1 MSDFLVPCLIHDVNL
16 FTHDKVS
23 LSGLSTNQSDTT
35 LARASGLPRTPARFR
50 TEIGLLFLIASLI
63 GFTIIQPLRAFS
75 GPYLASPI
83 FSYEIDGWITFLLIA
98 LSSIGGLLKVI
109 GRKPF
114 GPVHSQQS
122 LFGFLIVAAA
132 ALFGFVLA
140 PYILL
145 PVSAGGIRWYIST
158 TILSIAETAVA
169 IIGIVFLTYS
179 IQSPKGKIL
188 LWLGAIVGLA
198 VAIAFDSQ
206 NLRLFP
212 YYPAIIQRVIF
223 SLQAVETG
231 LFAAS
236 FLALWV
242 RVSRNSY
249 PLLDTHPVS

>member
-1 MSDFLVPCLIHDVNL
+1 
-16 FTHDKVS
+16 
-23 LSGLSTNQSDTT
+23 LSTNQSDTK
-35 LARASGLPRTPARFR
+35 LALASGLPRTPARFR
-50 TEIGLLFLIASLI
+50 TEIGLLFLTASLI
-63 GFTIIQPLRAFS
+63 VLTIIQPLHAFT

-83 FSYEIDGWITFLLIA
+83 FSYEVDWSIAILIIA
-98 LSSIGGLLKVI
+98 LFSIGGLLIVS

-122 LFGFLIVAAA
+122 LFGFLILAAT
-132 ALFGFVLA
+132 
-140 PYILL
+140 PYIAL
-145 PVSAGGIRWYIST
+145 PVSAAGIPWYVST

-169 IIGIVFLTYS
+169 VIGIVVLTYS

-198 VAIAFDSQ
+198 VAIVFDSQ

-212 YYPAIIQRVIF
+212 YYPALIQRIIF
-223 SLQAVETG
+223 SLQAIGTG

-236 FLALWV
+236 FLTLWV
-242 RVSRNSY
+242 RVSRNRY

>member
-1 MSDFLVPCLIHDVNL
+1 MSDFLVPCLIHNVNL

-23 LSGLSTNQSDTT
+23 LSGLSTNQSDTA
-35 LARASGLPRTPARFR
+35 LALASGLPRTPARFR

-63 GFTIIQPLRAFS
+63 GFTIIQPLHAFS

-83 FSYEIDGWITFLLIA
+83 FSYEINWAITILLTT
-98 LSSIGGLLKVI
+98 LFSIGGLLIVS

-132 ALFGFVLA
+132 ALFGSVVA
-140 PYILL
+140 PYIPL
-145 PVSAGGIRWYIST
+145 PDSAGGITWYVST

-169 IIGIVFLTYS
+169 VIGIVLLTYS

-198 VAIAFDSQ
+198 VAIALDSQ

-212 YYPAIIQRVIF
+212 HYPAIIQRSIF
-223 SLQAVETG
+223 SLGALGTG

-242 RVSRNSY
+242 RVSGNSY
-249 PLLDTHPVS
+249 PLLDTHRIN

>member
-1 MSDFLVPCLIHDVNL
+1 MIHNVNL

-23 LSGLSTNQSDTT
+23 LSGLSRNQSDTI

-75 GPYLASPI
+75 TPYLASLI

-98 LSSIGGLLKVI
+98 LSSIGGLLIVS

-122 LFGFLIVAAA
+122 LIGFLMVAAT
-132 ALFGFVLA
+132 ALFGFVLI
-140 PYILL
+140 PYIVL
-145 PVSAGGIRWYIST
+145 PVSAGGIPWYVST

-179 IQSPKGKIL
+179 IQSPKGKTL

-236 FLALWV
+236 FLALWA
-242 RVSRNSY
+242 RVGRNSY

>member
-1 MSDFLVPCLIHDVNL
+1 
-16 FTHDKVS
+16 
-23 LSGLSTNQSDTT
+23 
-35 LARASGLPRTPARFR
+35 
-50 TEIGLLFLIASLI
+50 LIASLI
-63 GFTIIQPLRAFS
+63 GFTIIQPLHAFS

-83 FSYEIDGWITFLLIA
+83 FSYEIDAAITILLTA
-98 LSSIGGLLKVI
+98 LFSIGGLLIVS

-114 GPVHSQQS
+114 GPAHSQQS
-122 LFGFLIVAAA
+122 LIGFLIVAAT

-140 PYILL
+140 PYLVL
-145 PVSAGGIRWYIST
+145 PVSAGGIPFYVST

-169 IIGIVFLTYS
+169 IIGTVFLTYS
-179 IQSPKGKIL
+179 IQSPKGRIL

-212 YYPAIIQRVIF
+212 YYPAIIQRIIF
-223 SLQAVETG
+223 SLQAIETG

-236 FLALWV
+236 FLVLWV

-249 PLLDTHPVS
+249 PLLDTIPSAKPLQP

>member
-1 MSDFLVPCLIHDVNL
+1 LIHNVNF

-23 LSGLSTNQSDTT
+23 PSGLSTNQSDST
-35 LARASGLPRTPARFR
+35 LALPSGLPKTPARFR

-63 GFTIIQPLRAFS
+63 GFTIIQPLHAFS
-75 GPYLASPI
+75 GPYFASPI
-83 FSYEIDGWITFLLIA
+83 FSHEIDGSITILLTA
-98 LSSIGGLLKVI
+98 LFSIGGLLIVS

-114 GPVHSQQS
+114 GPVHSEQS
-122 LFGFLIVAAA
+122 LFGFLIIAAT
-132 ALFGFVLA
+132 ALFGFVLI
-140 PYILL
+140 PYIL
-145 PVSAGGIRWYIST
+145 PFSAGGIPWYVST
-158 TILSIAETAVA
+158 TILSISETAVA
-169 IIGIVFLTYS
+169 IIGIVLLTYG

-212 YYPAIIQRVIF
+212 YYPGIIQRIVF
-223 SLQAVETG
+223 SLEAIETG

-242 RVSRNSY
+242 RVSRNRY

>member
-1 MSDFLVPCLIHDVNL
+1 VIFESCVLIHNVNF

-23 LSGLSTNQSDTT
+23 LSGLSANQSDTT
-35 LARASGLPRTPARFR
+35 LALASGLPRTPARFR
-50 TEIGLLFLIASLI
+50 TEVGLLFLTSSLI
-63 GFTIIQPLRAFS
+63 GFTIIQPLHAFS
-75 GPYLASPI
+75 GPYLASPV
-83 FSYEIDGWITFLLIA
+83 FSYEIDSAITILLTA
-98 LSSIGGLLKVI
+98 LFSIGGLLIVS

-114 GPVHSQQS
+114 GPVHSQRS
-122 LFGFLIVAAA
+122 LFGFLIVATT
-132 ALFGFVLA
+132 ALFGFLLA

-145 PVSAGGIRWYIST
+145 PVSAGGIPWYVST

-169 IIGIVFLTYS
+169 FIGIVLLTYS

-188 LWLGAIVGLA
+188 LWLGAIVGLT

-212 YYPAIIQRVIF
+212 YYPGIIQRIIF
-223 SLQAVETG
+223 SLQAIETG

-242 RVSRNSY
+242 RVSRNNY
-249 PLLDTHPVS
+249 PLLDTQPIS

>member
-1 MSDFLVPCLIHDVNL
+1 M
-16 FTHDKVS
+16 
-23 LSGLSTNQSDTT
+23 
-35 LARASGLPRTPARFR
+35 
-50 TEIGLLFLIASLI
+50 IASLI

-98 LSSIGGLLKVI
+98 LSSIGGLLIVS

-114 GPVHSQQS
+114 GPVHSQLS
-122 LFGFLIVAAA
+122 SIGFLMVAAI
-132 ALFGFVLA
+132 ALFGFVLI
-140 PYILL
+140 PYIVL
-145 PVSAGGIRWYIST
+145 PVSAGGIPWYVST

-179 IQSPKGKIL
+179 IQSPKGKTL

-236 FLALWV
+236 FLALWA
-242 RVSRNSY
+242 RVGRNSY

>member
-1 MSDFLVPCLIHDVNL
+1 MIHNVNL

-23 LSGLSTNQSDTT
+23 LSGLSRNQSDTI

-75 GPYLASPI
+75 TPYLASLI

-98 LSSIGGLLKVI
+98 LSSIGGLLIVS

-122 LFGFLIVAAA
+122 SIGFLMVAAT
-132 ALFGFVLA
+132 ALFGFVLI
-140 PYILL
+140 PYIVL
-145 PVSAGGIRWYIST
+145 PVSAGGIPWYVST

-179 IQSPKGKIL
+179 IQSPKGKTL

-236 FLALWV
+236 FLALWA
-242 RVSRNSY
+242 RVGRNSY

>member
-1 MSDFLVPCLIHDVNL
+1 MIHNVNL

-23 LSGLSTNQSDTT
+23 LSGLSRNQSDTI

-98 LSSIGGLLKVI
+98 LSSIGGLLIVS

-114 GPVHSQQS
+114 GPVHSQLS
-122 LFGFLIVAAA
+122 SIGFLMVAAI
-132 ALFGFVLA
+132 ALFGFVLI
-140 PYILL
+140 PYIVL
-145 PVSAGGIRWYIST
+145 PVSAGGIPWYVST

-179 IQSPKGKIL
+179 IQSPKGKTL

-236 FLALWV
+236 FLALWA